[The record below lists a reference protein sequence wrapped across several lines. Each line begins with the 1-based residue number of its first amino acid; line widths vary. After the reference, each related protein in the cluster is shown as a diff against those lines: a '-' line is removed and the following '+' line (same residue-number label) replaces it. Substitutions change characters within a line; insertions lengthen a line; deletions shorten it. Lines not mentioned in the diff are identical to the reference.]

1 VVARGSAT
9 SMGPK
14 GWNPNPT
21 LNGLWNGGAME
32 SPVVTVL
39 NIGETLIPCMWML
52 RVVHAQDVHNHP
64 IDDLCLVVCLGVESS
79 GFSELGVQQ

>member
-1 VVARGSAT
+1 
-9 SMGPK
+9 
-14 GWNPNPT
+14 
-21 LNGLWNGGAME
+21 ME

-52 RVVHAQDVHNHP
+52 RVVHALDVHNHP
-64 IDDLCLVVCLGVESS
+64 IGDLCLGVERS